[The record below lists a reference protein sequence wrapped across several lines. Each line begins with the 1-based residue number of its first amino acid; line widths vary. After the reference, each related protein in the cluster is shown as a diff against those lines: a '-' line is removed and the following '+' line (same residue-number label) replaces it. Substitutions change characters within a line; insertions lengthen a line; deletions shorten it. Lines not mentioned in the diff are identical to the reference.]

1 MGEPSLSCRS
11 PIGTSIKGV
20 NELAGGTGCVSAY
33 SCLAEMILMISSGLE
48 ASPEFVPVA
57 LISIN
62 REQLQFFQMASLLSS
77 R

>member
-1 MGEPSLSCRS
+1 MDEPSVSCRS
-11 PIGTSIKGV
+11 PIGTFIKGV
-20 NELAGGTGCVSAY
+20 NELASGTGCVSAY
-33 SCLAEMILMISSGLE
+33 SCIAEMIFMISSGLE

-62 REQLQFFQMASLLSS
+62 REQLQFFQMASLLSN